1 MLSLSY
7 KEESP
12 ASPHDYLLQ
21 ESAAPLMPAVNLQET
36 PSSSF
41 WHYSA
46 NVYRLQG
53 FSGMHPV
60 GDEAKFTV
68 HDEFWV

>member
-7 KEESP
+7 KEESQ
-12 ASPHDYLLQ
+12 ASPYYYLLH
-21 ESAAPLMPAVNLQET
+21 ESIAPPIL

-46 NVYRLQG
+46 KVYRLQA